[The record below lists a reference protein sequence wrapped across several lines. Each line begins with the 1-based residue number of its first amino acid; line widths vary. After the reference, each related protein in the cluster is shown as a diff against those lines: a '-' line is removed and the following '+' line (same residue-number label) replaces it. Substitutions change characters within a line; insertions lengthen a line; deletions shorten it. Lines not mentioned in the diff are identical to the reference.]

1 MLNWLLNKLFGRLD
15 EGRQVI
21 PTKEEAVT
29 ITDAVKYVMPTSSPD
44 VIKYDDPVPKG
55 FMRGSQI
62 PDAIFDRELF
72 VYNCGHSKKHPNDFT
87 VLVKPMNGKG

>member
-1 MLNWLLNKLFGRLD
+1 MIKRILDKLFGAKPIVKVEQETPV
-15 EGRQVI
+15 EG
-21 PTKEEAVT
+21 
-29 ITDAVKYVMPTSSPD
+29 AVKYIMPISNPD

-55 FMRGSQI
+55 FMRSIQI

-87 VLVKPMNGKG
+87 VLIKPMNEKG